1 MLFSTDFIW
10 KYNVWHRIAFTMS
23 NASANLTDGS
33 TTITIGSMSSQ
44 TLTSPS
50 SNGSVYHADLE
61 NATLLH
67 DQYHHQ
73 HAQSWPLL
81 RSLERNAEYLRSQLQ
96 QLIRA
101 RLQNSNTYFMPSIC
115 GTITLLYMLNL
126 LLSNGS
132 ENGSSFIA
140 ILTLSPGH
148 VLSPNYWLLS
158 CISMLTYPFVEFH
171 WWQVLNDILV
181 VSLCTTLIEPLWGRK
196 ELVSFFFVVNVFV
209 AFVTIVH
216 YILLFS
222 IYGDTKYLYDVRMYG
237 LSGYCA
243 AVCVTIKQMLPESVL
258 VATSFG
264 KLKNNHVPLC
274 GLLMSYFF
282 YLAGFVDGCLT
293 LMFLYGLVISWFYLR
308 FVQLHP
314 SNGLRGDLSPSFDFV
329 TFFPNVLRP
338 PVTVVANAI
347 HSVFVRINLLSPI
360 SQRQYQNLRVLSER
374 LSHEHGANIVA
385 KHFKH
390 HRSGDYQHLHHNQ
403 QQSTQQPSLVQQA

>member
-1 MLFSTDFIW
+1 
-10 KYNVWHRIAFTMS
+10 MS
-23 NASANLTDGS
+23 NVTANGSEGS
-33 TTITIGSMSSQ
+33 TTITIGSLSSQ
-44 TLTSPS
+44 TLTTPLSSPNS
-50 SNGSVYHADLE
+50 TNHTTGHESTFDSPAS
-61 NATLLH
+61 
-67 DQYHHQ
+67 Q
-73 HAQSWPLL
+73 WPML
-81 RSLERNAEYLRSQLQ
+81 RLVERNAEYLWSQLQ

-101 RLQNSNTYFMPSIC
+101 RIQSSNTYFMPSIC
-115 GTITLLYMLNL
+115 GTITLLYMLNVV
-126 LLSNGS
+126 LSGGTTNGS
-132 ENGSSFIA
+132 PFISA
-140 ILTLSPGH
+140 LTLSPGH

-158 CISMLTYPFVEFH
+158 CVSMLTYPFVEFH

-209 AFVTIVH
+209 AFFTIVH
-216 YILLFS
+216 YIFLFS

-258 VATSFG
+258 VASSFG

-274 GLLMSYFF
+274 GLLMSYVF
-282 YLAGFVDGCLT
+282 YVAGFVDGCLT
-293 LMFLYGLVISWFYLR
+293 LMFLYGVLISWFYLR

-338 PVTVVANAI
+338 PVTIIAN
-347 HSVFVRINLLSPI
+347 SVHALFVRLNLLSPI

-374 LSHEHGANIVA
+374 LSHEHGATIVA

-390 HRSGDYQHLHHNQ
+390 HRSGDYQHLHQ
-403 QQSTQQPSLVQQA
+403 QQQPLVQQA